1 MSAEQPK
8 EAAPFDASDR
18 TLCEDP
24 ACIGVVAQ
32 DGRCGDCGRRGPQDA
47 QAVSHPGQ
55 TGLDAVLEKPN
66 GEDGE
71 GEDDEGEDDE
81 GKDDEGEDDEGE
93 DDLCDQDEADAEF
106 ENRRLCPEP
115 SCIGVLSHE
124 GRCGL
129 CGRHTEKT

>member
-71 GEDDEGEDDE
+71 GEDDEGEDD
-81 GKDDEGEDDEGE
+81 
-93 DDLCDQDEADAEF
+93 LCDQDEADAEF